1 LREYARESL
10 IRQLK
15 MGVSD
20 EVLANLVVT
29 LREEGKLSII
39 SEAETKYK
47 APQIICS
54 MGLREVES

>member
-1 LREYARESL
+1 
-10 IRQLK
+10 